1 MSTNNINVLLKSA
14 SAADTIAL
22 RDRLKGEV
30 IVEDSPKFDEARQM
44 RNLLFD
50 RRPAVIARVQDAED
64 VSESVRYATANG
76 CELSVRSGNHSLAG
90 HGTMDGSLVIDLAGL
105 NSVSI
110 DAKRRIARVG
120 AGANSGQLASAAHAY
135 GLAVSTGDTASVG
148 LGGLITGGG
157 IGWMARK
164 HGLAIDNVLSFEI
177 VTADGEIRRASAK
190 ENTDLFWAVRGG
202 GGNFGIVTEFELKLW
217 PDGAVY
223 GGALVL
229 PATKEVLRGYLRFAA
244 AAPDELTTI
253 GTVMHAPP
261 APFIPGERVGEPV
274 LLIKLVYAG
283 NPKVGER
290 VVAPLRNLAT
300 PIADAVSAMPYPVMF
315 NFTNEASR
323 SSFGAIKS
331 SFANELSDESLQ
343 HVLESVGATT
353 SPFGMVQVRPLGGAI
368 GRVSTGATAY
378 PHRDKNLL
386 VTVINMWFD
395 GSEDAARHQEWTHAT
410 WEGLGTD
417 RSGAFTSFLGDEG
430 RVREAYTNET
440 FAKLALVKA
449 MRDPENVFHFNQNI
463 KPFAEAGEQ
472 AA

>member
-1 MSTNNINVLLKSA
+1 MATNINTLLKSA
-14 SAADTIAL
+14 CAADTVVL
-22 RDRLKGEV
+22 RDRLKGDV
-30 IVEDSPKFDEARQM
+30 LVEGAPEYDEARKM
-44 RNLLFD
+44 HNLLLD
-50 RRPAVIARVQDAED
+50 RRPAIVARVQDAED
-64 VSESVRYATANG
+64 VSESVRFATSHG
-76 CELSVRSGNHSLAG
+76 YEISVRSGNHSIAG

-120 AGANSGQLASAAHAY
+120 SGANSGHLAGAAHAY

-164 HGLAIDNVLSFEI
+164 HGLAIDNVLSFGI

-190 ENTDLFWAVRGG
+190 ENPDLFWAVRGG

-223 GGALVL
+223 GGALAL
-229 PATKEVLRGYLRFAA
+229 PATPEVLRGYLEFAA
-244 AAPDELTTI
+244 GAPNELTTI

-261 APFIPGERVGEPV
+261 APFVPAERVGELV
-274 LLIKLVYAG
+274 LFIKLVYAG
-283 NPKVGER
+283 NPNHGER
-290 VVAPLRNLAT
+290 VIEPLRKLAEPVAET
-300 PIADAVSAMPYPVMF
+300 LSAMPYPVMF

-323 SSFGAIKS
+323 PAFGAVKS
-331 SFANELSDESLQ
+331 SFAYDLSDASLQ
-343 HVLESVGATT
+343 HIVESVANAT
-353 SPFGMVQVRPLGGAI
+353 SPLSMVQLRPLGGAI
-368 GRVSTGATAY
+368 RRVSAGATAY
-378 PHRDKNLL
+378 AHRDKDLL
-386 VTVINMWFD
+386 VAVINSWLD
-395 GSEDAARHQEWTHAT
+395 GSEDAALHQGWTRRT
-410 WEGLGTD
+410 WEGLAGD
-417 RSGAFTSFLGDEG
+417 RAGAFTSFLGDEC
-430 RVREAYTNET
+430 REREAYPNET

-449 MRDPENVFHFNQNI
+449 KHDPANVFHYNQNI